1 MTRMQIGAD
10 ALVLCTAIAD
20 EIGGFGTRLE
30 EVVGTLIVDE
40 RIAMDH
46 LDTLQAFDFLAQH
59 ATESAAVLRR
69 VLLGEDV
76 HAALG
81 DVRLTVVQ
89 NRLRAAL
96 G

>member
-1 MTRMQIGAD
+1 MTTMHIGAD
-10 ALVLCTAIAD
+10 ALALCTAIAE
-20 EIGGFGTRLE
+20 EIRGFGTRLE
-30 EVVGTLIVDE
+30 EVVGSLIVDE

-59 ATESAAVLRR
+59 AAESAAVLRR
-69 VLLGEDV
+69 VLLGEDI

-81 DVRLTVVQ
+81 DVRLAVVQ
-89 NRLRAAL
+89 DRLRAAL